1 MGKDNRESALDK
13 GGASPVDEGPT
24 LVVPEVETKRDEW
37 NIHAAAYRLAAKDSD
52 ALVRFYQEHHEI
64 EKDIRRHEFISE
76 DDAKELATRIKELH
90 LSRSFDGREDY
101 RAFLVGQCLKLKE
114 GKSVGDVYA
123 AFAHLEV
130 ANPPPAFPERGGPWH
145 VIKLAVPAELI
156 AAFGVNSFAWLR
168 DQSEDFVRE
177 HEHKCY
183 PPGSPYSRLY
193 DGGGFG
199 FSLDPESRSSQP
211 EPGAIPVVPT
221 PDEDTIAQFIKSASS
236 RADYWDALGK
246 AAAMLR
252 KRGQPFGDAL
262 ADWLVEATSRNT
274 PRPKGTQLVQ
284 WPEKELRNHAII
296 QAVKALERC
305 GMKATLDRE
314 HGPACD
320 ACAKAFGLSASTV
333 RDIWNGRRRD
343 RTREPA

>member
-1 MGKDNRESALDK
+1 MDKDNRESALDM

-156 AAFGVNSFAWLR
+156 AAFGVNSFLITTQAKRNL
-168 DQSEDFVRE
+168 S
-177 HEHKCY
+177 
-183 PPGSPYSRLY
+183 
-193 DGGGFG
+193 
-199 FSLDPESRSSQP
+199 SRS
-211 EPGAIPVVPT
+211 GIGGV
-221 PDEDTIAQFIKSASS
+221 
-236 RADYWDALGK
+236 
-246 AAAMLR
+246 
-252 KRGQPFGDAL
+252 
-262 ADWLVEATSRNT
+262 
-274 PRPKGTQLVQ
+274 
-284 WPEKELRNHAII
+284 
-296 QAVKALERC
+296 
-305 GMKATLDRE
+305 
-314 HGPACD
+314 
-320 ACAKAFGLSASTV
+320 LSAT
-333 RDIWNGRRRD
+333 
-343 RTREPA
+343 